1 MICGTGQSGDRFAS
15 THAGRVKARAETYAV
30 AHLLEELDLLGLER
44 SHGDGFD
51 MVLELATVLCDRGPE
66 RRGSMKKKISKIK
79 SLFRSEASQLTT
91 AGEAEG
97 ESSERDIHVREVTY

>member
-1 MICGTGQSGDRFAS
+1 
-15 THAGRVKARAETYAV
+15 VKVRAETYAV

-66 RRGSMKKKISKIK
+66 RRGSMRKKIISKIK
-79 SLFRSEASQLTT
+79 SLFRSSGSFIADNCWR
-91 AGEAEG
+91 G
-97 ESSERDIHVREVTY
+97 